1 MKTWTDDNPKAKLMA
16 GKRELL
22 VHAARAAFLSSGY
35 ADSSVNRIAQDAGV
49 SIKTLYRHFE
59 SKDDLFSAVIT
70 GLCSN
75 PVEPSADL
83 PWSEQPPRIA
93 FEMMGM
99 KYLELILAPEEIALY
114 RVIVR
119 DNVRFPQL
127 GECYREEALRPRQ
140 RVFAAYLDKWAPRC
154 DWNIREHGRAVSTFF
169 ALLQRDLLEPV
180 LLGGSHPTTAQVRYE
195 AERAALD
202 MLMLIE
208 RSSFAGASATRKL
221 DCKGTKSSIQAQ
233 ADTERAC

>member
-1 MKTWTDDNPKAKLMA
+1 MA

-35 ADSSVNRIAQDAGV
+35 AESSVNRIAQDAGV

-70 GLCSN
+70 GLCGQQ
-75 PVEPSADL
+75 VEPSADL
-83 PWSEQPPRIA
+83 PWSEQPPNIA

-114 RVIVR
+114 RVIIR

-127 GECYREEALRPRQ
+127 GDCYREEALRPRQ

-154 DWNIREHGRAVSTFF
+154 DWTIREPGRAVDTFF

-180 LLGGSHPTTAQVRYE
+180 LLGSSHPTTAQIRDQ
-195 AERAALD
+195 AGRAAAD
-202 MLMLIE
+202 MLVLIE
-208 RSSFAGASATRKL
+208 RSSFAEASATREPDRRAAKRSTPAHP
-221 DCKGTKSSIQAQ
+221 G
-233 ADTERAC
+233 TERAR

>member
-22 VHAARAAFLSSGY
+22 VNAARAAFLSSGY
-35 ADSSVNRIAQDAGV
+35 AESSVNRIAKDAGV

-70 GLCSN
+70 GLCGN

-83 PWSEQPPRIA
+83 PWSEEPPNIA
-93 FEMMGM
+93 FIMMGL

-114 RVIVR
+114 RVIIR

-140 RVFAAYLDKWAPRC
+140 RIFAAYLDRWAPRC
-154 DWNIREHGRAVSTFF
+154 DWNIREHDRAVSTFF

-180 LLGGSHPTTAQVRYE
+180 LLGGSHPATTQVRYQ
-195 AERAALD
+195 AERAAFD

-208 RSSFAGASATRKL
+208 GASFAGAYSTRKPSRKRAK
-221 DCKGTKSSIQAQ
+221 DSIQAD
-233 ADTERAC
+233 AGTERAR

>member
-22 VHAARAAFLSSGY
+22 VNAARAAFLSSGY
-35 ADSSVNRIAQDAGV
+35 AESSVNRIAKDAGV

-70 GLCSN
+70 GLCGN

-83 PWSEQPPRIA
+83 PWSEEPPNIA
-93 FEMMGM
+93 FIMMGL

-114 RVIVR
+114 RVIIR

-140 RVFAAYLDKWAPRC
+140 RIFAAYLDRWAPTC
-154 DWNIREHGRAVSTFF
+154 DWNIREHDRAVSTFF

-180 LLGGSHPTTAQVRYE
+180 LLGGSHPTTTQVRYQ
-195 AERAALD
+195 AERAAFD

-208 RSSFAGASATRKL
+208 GASFAGAYSTRKPRRKRAK
-221 DCKGTKSSIQAQ
+221 DSIQAD
-233 ADTERAC
+233 AGTERAR

>member
-1 MKTWTDDNPKAKLMA
+1 MRQWALSFLFQGLGANRQIVKTWTDDNPKATLMA

-22 VHAARAAFLSSGY
+22 VRAARAAFLSSGY
-35 ADSSVNRIAQDAGV
+35 AESSVNRIAQDAGV

-70 GLCSN
+70 GLCGN

-83 PWSEQPPRIA
+83 PWSEHPPKIA
-93 FEMMGM
+93 FEIMGV

-127 GECYREEALRPRQ
+127 GNCYREEALRPRQ
-140 RVFAAYLDKWAPRC
+140 RVFAAYLSRWAPRC
-154 DWNIREHGRAVSTFF
+154 NWNIRDHDSAVSTFF
-169 ALLQRDLLEPV
+169 AFLHRDLLEAV
-180 LLGGSHPTTAQVRYE
+180 LLGGFTPTTAQVRHQ
-195 AERAALD
+195 AERAAFD

-208 RSSFAGASATRKL
+208 RSSFSGTS
-221 DCKGTKSSIQAQ
+221 DCKVA
-233 ADTERAC
+233 